1 MDYFENGLKGASYI
15 KVPWFFR
22 FFTFG
27 IEYHHIHHLNAR
39 IPGYYLQECH
49 DQALL
54 IDKDIWNDVHVI

>member
-39 IPGYYLQECH
+39 IPGYYL
-49 DQALL
+49 
-54 IDKDIWNDVHVI
+54 